1 MNPQL
6 ITMLNETV
14 NMFAFLALE
23 LTLLFLVISYLVG
36 MLQEFV
42 TPQKVQSILSSRNG
56 KGYLIAAL
64 LGSITPFCSC
74 STIPFLKGLLRARA
88 GFGPMMVFLFAS
100 PLLNPIIVGL
110 FVVTFGVKVA
120 VFYFVMAMGVSVI
133 AGYTLEKL
141 GFERYVR
148 KEAYG
153 QENVEHSSCCDTKAA
168 PALSSCGETTKLA
181 PIVSLCSDVKSSPK
195 MFLYADV
202 KPTSALSSC
211 CETKPAPLASSCC
224 ETKPAPLASSCC
236 ETKPAPLASSCCET
250 KPAPLASSCCETK
263 PVSLASSCCG
273 TTSASVTPGA
283 DIPTVPP
290 KLDIVSRSLRVWR
303 TTWKDFKHVLPYL
316 FVGVLL
322 GSFIY
327 GFIPTEFIVNYAG
340 EATWYAIPVAA
351 VIGIPLYIRAE
362 AVIPLTA
369 ALVQKGMAM
378 GSVMAF
384 IIGSAGA
391 SITEVILLKAIFK
404 NQMIAAFLGVILGM
418 AITSGFL
425 YGLVF

>member
-1 MNPQL
+1 MNPEF
-6 ITMLNETV
+6 ITMLKETA

-100 PLLNPIIVGL
+100 PLLNPIIIGL

-133 AGYTLEKL
+133 AGFTLEKL
-141 GFERYVR
+141 GFERYIR
-148 KEAYG
+148 KEAYEQ
-153 QENVEHSSCCDTKAA
+153 QELGASAGNNNQSSAPSSCCDTT
-168 PALSSCGETTKLA
+168 PA
-181 PIVSLCSDVKSSPK
+181 IV
-195 MFLYADV
+195 
-202 KPTSALSSC
+202 
-211 CETKPAPLASSCC
+211 
-224 ETKPAPLASSCC
+224 
-236 ETKPAPLASSCCET
+236 
-250 KPAPLASSCCETK
+250 
-263 PVSLASSCCG
+263 ASSCCG
-273 TTSASVTPGA
+273 TTPAPVASSCCGTTPAVAASSCCGTPSAPVASLCC
-283 DIPTVPP
+283 DDSSSILPP
-290 KLDIVSRSLRVWR
+290 QVRTEHRWLRVWR
-303 TTWKDFKHVLPYL
+303 TTWKDFKQVSPYL

-340 EATWYAIPVAA
+340 EATWYAIPLAA

-362 AVIPLTA
+362 AVIPLSA

-378 GSVMAF
+378 GSVMAL

-391 SITEVILLKAIFK
+391 SITEVILLKSIFK
-404 NQMIAAFLGVILGM
+404 NQMIAAFLGVILAM
-418 AITSGFL
+418 AIASGFL

>member
-14 NMFAFLALE
+14 NMFAFIALE

-224 ETKPAPLASSCC
+224 
-236 ETKPAPLASSCCET
+236 
-250 KPAPLASSCCETK
+250 
-263 PVSLASSCCG
+263 G
-273 TTSASVTPGA
+273 TTSASATPGA

-418 AITSGFL
+418 AIASGFL